1 MTAITTAGVYM
12 FAPEHAD
19 DLQRLASDAAFAA
32 LIGTGHPP
40 HDSAGADAVARA
52 AAERVAG
59 KAYWFAVVDRGGV
72 KGVAAVIDPYGSA
85 PHVTAWI
92 EPMAR
97 RQGYGAFA
105 MRMVLDFAFR
115 NLQLAHVKAA
125 SPGDDA
131 AAARTLERFGFSH
144 EDGNRADT
152 ATRVA
157 RAESVLTRAAWIEN
171 RDAPALARLHPDLR
185 VILDAELAA
194 GNEVAETGGGWPD
207 PDSVFVRL
215 RDPFRAKPATLPDG
229 VVYTEPNDPHWWK
242 ADYTT
247 RSPRHTLAC

>member
-12 FAPEHAD
+12 LAPEHAD
-19 DLQRLASDAAFAA
+19 DLKRLASDAAFAA
-32 LIGTGHPP
+32 LIGAGHPP
-40 HDSAGADAVARA
+40 HDNAGADAVARA

-59 KAYWFAVVDRGGV
+59 KAYWFAVVDRGAV

-92 EPMAR
+92 EPIAR
-97 RQGYGAFA
+97 RHGYGALA
-105 MRMVLDFAFR
+105 MRMILDFAFR

-131 AAARTLERFGFSH
+131 AAARTLERFGFSQ
-144 EDGNRADT
+144 T
-152 ATRVA
+152 ASRVA
-157 RAESVLTRAAWIEN
+157 PAESVLTRAAWIEN

-185 VILDAELAA
+185 VLLDAELAA
-194 GNEVAETGGGWPD
+194 GNEVEETGGGWPD

-215 RDPFRAKPATLPDG
+215 RDSFRAKPASLPDG
-229 VVYTEPNDPHWWK
+229 VVYTELNDPHWWK